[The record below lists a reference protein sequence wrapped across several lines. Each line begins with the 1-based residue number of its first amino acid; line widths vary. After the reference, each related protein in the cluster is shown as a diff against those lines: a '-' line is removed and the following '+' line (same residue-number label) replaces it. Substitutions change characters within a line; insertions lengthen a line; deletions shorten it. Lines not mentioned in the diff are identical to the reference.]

1 MGHGRGYHVLFGVTL
16 ATMFALGV
24 WWFVFFQRAVQ
35 FERAAVLN
43 DLKSATAVTA
53 LKLGH
58 NNMPPRLGRLAGSWP
73 LEIVPYD
80 RAGTGAI
87 SARLVPMH
95 PQLVVRPWPER
106 LTEVEQ
112 RVHRRWAMVI
122 GEGALLMLLL
132 GVTTVML
139 WRLVRQERR
148 HKGQMD
154 SFIAAVTHEM
164 KTPVAGIK
172 SMLQTFAAGRV
183 PAGQQQRLYAMALKE
198 SERLEHM
205 IENVLITGRMRV
217 AAYKPMLEP
226 MALRTALDKF
236 VDHRRRHLIDRP
248 DAVRLQWDLGTA
260 EVNALADA
268 SALRVILENL
278 TDNAFK
284 YGGEE
289 PEVTVRAHRD
299 AEWILVSV
307 EDAGIGFDPATAA
320 RLFTPFRRGLALDG
334 AILHGT
340 GLGLSIARSLAREM
354 GGELMAHSEGK
365 NRGSR
370 FTVTL
375 KEA

>member
-1 MGHGRGYHVLFGVTL
+1 
-16 ATMFALGV
+16 
-24 WWFVFFQRAVQ
+24 
-35 FERAAVLN
+35 
-43 DLKSATAVTA
+43 
-53 LKLGH
+53 
-58 NNMPPRLGRLAGSWP
+58 
-73 LEIVPYD
+73 
-80 RAGTGAI
+80 
-87 SARLVPMH
+87 
-95 PQLVVRPWPER
+95 
-106 LTEVEQ
+106 
-112 RVHRRWAMVI
+112 MVI
-122 GEGALLMLLL
+122 GEGGLLMVLL

-139 WRLVRQERR
+139 WRMVRQERQ
-148 HKGQMD
+148 HKRQMD
-154 SFIAAVTHEM
+154 SFISAVTHEM
-164 KTPVAGIK
+164 KTPIAGIK

-183 PAGQQQRLYAMALKE
+183 PDNQKHKLYAMALKE

-217 AAYKPMLEP
+217 AAYKPLLEP
-226 MALRTALDKF
+226 TSLRSALEKF

-248 DAVRLQWDLGTA
+248 EAVQLHWDLCDD
-260 EVNALADA
+260 EVRALADA

-289 PEVTVRAHRD
+289 PRVTLRARRGD
-299 AEWILVSV
+299 GGLQISV
-307 EDAGIGFDPATAA
+307 EDTGIGFDPATAA

-354 GGELMAHSEGK
+354 GGDLVAHSEGK

-370 FTVTL
+370 FTFTL